1 MWPEAARTRELL
13 EQARAGDTSAAEQL
27 LALCREPLKRVVD
40 LRLDPQ
46 LARREDASDIV
57 QKVLIDAHRRLREY
71 LRDPRLPFAV
81 WLRHMAKDRIIDA
94 HRRHQEAARRSLDRE
109 QPNLAPAWADASSA
123 QLIAR
128 LADQEL
134 TPASAAIQ
142 QELHQKL
149 GQLLGEL
156 DEADR
161 EIILMRYYEQ
171 LPNQEIA
178 AALGLTEAAASMR
191 HLRALRRLKEA
202 FEGKK
207 GD

>member
-1 MWPEAARTRELL
+1 M
-13 EQARAGDTSAAEQL
+13 
-27 LALCREPLKRVVD
+27 
-40 LRLDPQ
+40 
-46 LARREDASDIV
+46 
-57 QKVLIDAHRRLREY
+57 
-71 LRDPRLPFAV
+71 PFAL

-109 QPNLAPAWADASSA
+109 QPNLAPAWNDASSV

-128 LADQEL
+128 LVDQEL
-134 TPASAAIQ
+134 TPATAAIQ
-142 QELHQKL
+142 HELQQKL
-149 GQLLGEL
+149 GQVLADL

-178 AALGLTEAAASMR
+178 AALGLSEAAASMR

-202 FEGKK
+202 FVGKNE
-207 GD
+207 D